1 MKQQLRYL
9 FAGLLLGISLQSTQA
24 ADLTDHPGYL
34 DVDQLSYIDG
44 REPNVEITLNG
55 PVLKMLLQL
64 PVKYDDEEE
73 TKELLKSVDQILVRV
88 YNVDPDQAD
97 NILAL
102 IGETSATLEQQ
113 DWTRIVRVRE
123 GANAGDD
130 DNDNDDE
137 SVDIHVKLTEDGE
150 SLNGLVIMAV
160 NKERHSDEAEVV
172 FVNIAGTFDPAYLAN
187 IGSQFDID
195 HLDGVEV
202 P

>member
-1 MKQQLRYL
+1 MNQHLRYL
-9 FAGLLLGISLQSTQA
+9 FVSLMLGMSLESAHA

-55 PVLKMLLQL
+55 AVLKMLLQL
-64 PVKYDDEEE
+64 PVKYDDDAQ

-88 YNVDPDQAD
+88 YNVDPEQAD

-102 IGETSATLEQQ
+102 IGETSETLEQQ

-123 GANAGDD
+123 GANASDGDD
-130 DNDNDDE
+130 SNGNGGRNGDDNE

-150 SLNGLVIMAV
+150 SL
-160 NKERHSDEAEVV
+160 
-172 FVNIAGTFDPAYLAN
+172 
-187 IGSQFDID
+187 
-195 HLDGVEV
+195 
-202 P
+202 